1 MKRQMI
7 LKTCKRL
14 MMSLAMAIAFKLA
27 INAIANDPRVNKI
40 LETCKALKAY
50 AESIEKNH
58 SAACSHGAG
67 YSLLGQLAQQVSTD
81 LYYALKAFEGSG
93 E

>member
-1 MKRQMI
+1 MVY
-7 LKTCKRL
+7 L
-14 MMSLAMAIAFKLA
+14 MSKGYQNGHLLSR
-27 INAIANDPRVNKI
+27 DSCHKI

>member
-1 MKRQMI
+1 
-7 LKTCKRL
+7 